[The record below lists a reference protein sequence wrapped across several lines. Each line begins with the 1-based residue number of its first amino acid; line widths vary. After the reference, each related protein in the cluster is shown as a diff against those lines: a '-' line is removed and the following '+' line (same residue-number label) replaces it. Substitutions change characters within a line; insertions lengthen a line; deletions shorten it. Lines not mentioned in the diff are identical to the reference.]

1 MNNPL
6 EAVTQAVNSL
16 VTALKLPDESAK
28 ANEVLG
34 EMSFPQFSR
43 LLPYRDYN
51 QESGLFMNDTTM
63 GFMLEAI
70 PINGANESIVE
81 ALDHMLRT
89 KLPRGIPL
97 CIHLM
102 SSQLVGDRIEYGL
115 REFSWSGEQAERF
128 NAITRAYY
136 MKAAATQFPLPEGM
150 NLPLTLRH
158 YRVFISYCS
167 PSKKKSRADILEMEN
182 LVKIIRASLQGASI
196 TTQTV
201 DAQAFIDIV
210 GEMINHNLDEVHEG
224 LLLQA
229 VRASWLAKE
238 NRARIDDVVDFLKN
252 ASDSEQYA
260 ESPTIRSRL
269 DEMIVLLDQYTANG
283 TYGQYFNSDEPSLR
297 DDAKMVVLEL
307 GGLEDRP
314 SLLVAVMFSLIIY
327 IENRMYRTPRN
338 LKKLNVIDEGWRL
351 LDFKNHKV
359 GEFIEKGYRTA
370 RRHTGA
376 YITITQ
382 NIVDFDSDKASSA
395 ARAAWGNSSYKI
407 ILKQS
412 AKEFAKYNQL

>member
-158 YRVFISYCS
+158 Y
-167 PSKKKSRADILEMEN
+167 
-182 LVKIIRASLQGASI
+182 
-196 TTQTV
+196 
-201 DAQAFIDIV
+201 
-210 GEMINHNLDEVHEG
+210 
-224 LLLQA
+224 
-229 VRASWLAKE
+229 
-238 NRARIDDVVDFLKN
+238 
-252 ASDSEQYA
+252 
-260 ESPTIRSRL
+260 
-269 DEMIVLLDQYTANG
+269 
-283 TYGQYFNSDEPSLR
+283 GQYFNSDEPSLR

-412 AKEFAKYNQL
+412 AKEFAKYNQLYPDQFLPLQRDMIGKFGAAKDQWFSSFLLQVENHSSWHRLFVDPLSRAMYSSDGPDFEFVQQKRKEGLSIHEAVWQLAWKKSGPEMASLEAWLEEHEKYRSVA

>member
-1 MNNPL
+1 MCPECFFLMLFFCGYRACYCSSSFSSSSSSSSSSFRSSPAYGFSGRPPGGAGCRERSQRSCLRPGGLPSLTRNPGL
-6 EAVTQAVNSL
+6 QR
-16 VTALKLPDESAK
+16 P
-28 ANEVLG
+28 
-34 EMSFPQFSR
+34 FRSR
-43 LLPYRDYN
+43 R
-51 QESGLFMNDTTM
+51 
-63 GFMLEAI
+63 
-70 PINGANESIVE
+70 
-81 ALDHMLRT
+81 
-89 KLPRGIPL
+89 
-97 CIHLM
+97 
-102 SSQLVGDRIEYGL
+102 GL
-115 REFSWSGEQAERF
+115 RS
-128 NAITRAYY
+128 
-136 MKAAATQFPLPEGM
+136 
-150 NLPLTLRH
+150 RH
-158 YRVFISYCS
+158 
-167 PSKKKSRADILEMEN
+167 PGN
-182 LVKIIRASLQGASI
+182 G
-196 TTQTV
+196 
-201 DAQAFIDIV
+201 
-210 GEMINHNLDEVHEG
+210 NLDEVHEG

-412 AKEFAKYNQL
+412 AKEFAKYNQLYPDQFLPLQRDMIGKFGAAKDQWFSSFLLQVENHSSWHRLFVDPLSRAMYSSDGPDFEFVQQKRKEGLSIHEAVWQLAWKKSGPEMASLEAWLEEHEKYRSVA